1 MRAHLIFAFP
11 PNRRRFLM
19 AWTLVLATAVVW
31 CASPASAQ
39 IDALCN
45 GSVTLNFD
53 PPASLVLPP
62 APAPYSTS
70 TGGGTIT
77 NCVVFDGGPTT
88 GTFTYSLEG
97 NLTCTSA
104 ENVFGTVD
112 ITWADNTVSYAEIT
126 TLVLNL
132 GSVGGAAGLTATV
145 TSGRFAGEQL
155 QIVNVRDPL
164 ALIRCVLTGLSQAK
178 GTTSLIFTQPL

>member
-1 MRAHLIFAFP
+1 MRAHLTFA
-11 PNRRRFLM
+11 L
-19 AWTLVLATAVVW
+19 LATAVVW

-39 IDALCN
+39 IDALCTA
-45 GSVTLNFD
+45 SITLNFD
-53 PPASLVLPP
+53 PPAMLVLPP
-62 APAPYSTS
+62 TPAPYATS
-70 TGGGTIT
+70 TGVGTIT
-77 NCVVFDGGPTT
+77 NCVVFDGGSTT
-88 GTFTYSLEG
+88 GTFTYALEG

-104 ENVFGTVD
+104 ENVVGTVD
-112 ITWADNTVSYAEIT
+112 ITWADNSESYAEIT

-155 QIVNVRDPL
+155 QIANVRDPL

-178 GTTSLIFTQPL
+178 GTTSLTFTQPL

>member
-1 MRAHLIFAFP
+1 MRAHFTVVLLAV
-11 PNRRRFLM
+11 
-19 AWTLVLATAVVW
+19 ALVL

-39 IDALCN
+39 IDALCTA
-45 GSVTLNFD
+45 SITLNFD
-53 PPASLVLPP
+53 PPARLVLPP
-62 APAPYSTS
+62 TPAPHSTS

-77 NCVVFDGGPTT
+77 NCTVFDGGSTT

-104 ENVFGTVD
+104 ENVVGTVD
-112 ITWADNTVSYAEIT
+112 ILWADNTESYAEVT
-126 TLVLNL
+126 TLALNL

-145 TSGRFAGEQL
+145 TSGRYAGEQL

-164 ALIRCVLTGLSQAK
+164 ALIRCALTGLSQAQ
-178 GTTSLIFTQPL
+178 GATTLIFTQPI

>member
-1 MRAHLIFAFP
+1 MRAHFTFVL
-11 PNRRRFLM
+11 
-19 AWTLVLATAVVW
+19 LVTAMVL

-39 IDALCN
+39 IDALCTA
-45 GSVTLNFD
+45 SITLNFD

-62 APAPYSTS
+62 TPAPYSTS

-77 NCVVFDGGPTT
+77 NCAVFDGGPTT
-88 GTFTYSLEG
+88 GTFTYALEG

-104 ENVFGTVD
+104 ENVVGTVD
-112 ITWADNTVSYAEIT
+112 IVWADDTESYAEVT
-126 TLVLNL
+126 TLALDL

-145 TSGRFAGEQL
+145 TSGRYAGEQL

-164 ALIRCVLTGLSQAK
+164 ALIRCALTGLSQAQ
-178 GTTSLIFTQPL
+178 GTTTLIFTQPI